1 MNTVHLWFIREQLII
16 SPWETCCRGDM
27 ASPSV
32 CMWLWNWKIASTN
45 VPSIVKLCIL
55 VYHCN
60 KSNQIF
66 IKLLPGSLIIPKIYD
81 LRNN

>member
-1 MNTVHLWFIREQLII
+1 MNTVHLWFIREQLYPLEKLVAEGIWHHQMCVYGCEI
-16 SPWETCCRGDM
+16 ER
-27 ASPSV
+27 
-32 CMWLWNWKIASTN
+32 ASTN